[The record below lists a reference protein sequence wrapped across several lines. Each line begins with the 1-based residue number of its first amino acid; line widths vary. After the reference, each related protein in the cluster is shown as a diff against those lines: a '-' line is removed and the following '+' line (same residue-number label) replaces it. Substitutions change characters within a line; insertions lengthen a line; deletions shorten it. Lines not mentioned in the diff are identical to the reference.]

1 MSLAYLN
8 GAFMPYAECR
18 LHVSDLQLQRGYGI
32 FDFFRVRKGEIP
44 YLEDYT
50 GRLFSSMRFS
60 GMEQPFSKAE
70 FHGIIGEL
78 KRKNEQDFDGVQH
91 AFKVLVTG
99 GFSGDLASVSG
110 PPNVLILQV
119 PWTPPPPSLKEEGL
133 RLVTD
138 RFQRP
143 NPQVKSMYYFNSL
156 RLARR
161 MKEEGALEV
170 LYHTDLFSE
179 CSRSSVFFVKGGE
192 VFSTRR
198 HILEGITRRQL
209 MRRFPEIGERDV
221 PSDEL
226 FGMDELFITSTS
238 MDVAP
243 VVAVDGKAIGKGLPG
258 KVTREIQQAFS

>member
-8 GAFMPYAECR
+8 GTFMPYADCR
-18 LHVSDLQLQRGYGI
+18 LHVSDLQLQRGYGV

-50 GRLFSSMRFS
+50 GRLFTSMEFS
-60 GMEQPFSKAE
+60 GMDQPFSKAE
-70 FHGIIGEL
+70 FHRIIGEL
-78 KRKNEQDFDGVQH
+78 QGKNEQDFAGVEH

-99 GFSGDLASVSG
+99 GFSENLASVSG

-119 PWTPPPPSLKEEGL
+119 PWAPPPPSLKEEGL

-161 MKEEGALEV
+161 IKEEGALEV

-179 CSRSSVFFVKGGE
+179 CSRSSVFFVKGGK
-192 VFSTRR
+192 VFSTRQ
-198 HILEGITRRQL
+198 HILDGITRKQL
-209 MRRFPEIGERDV
+209 MKRFPEIGERDV
-221 PSDEL
+221 HTHEL
-226 FGMDELFITSTS
+226 FDVDELFITSTS

-243 VVAVDGKAIGKGLPG
+243 VVAVDGKPIGKGVPG
-258 KVTREIQQAFS
+258 PVTRELQHAFG